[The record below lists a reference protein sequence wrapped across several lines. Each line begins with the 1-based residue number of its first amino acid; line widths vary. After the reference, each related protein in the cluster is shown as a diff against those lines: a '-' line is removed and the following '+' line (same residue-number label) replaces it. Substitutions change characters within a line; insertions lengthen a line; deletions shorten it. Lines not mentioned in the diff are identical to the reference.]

1 MVGVMTRE
9 SICLALGVVEMVE
22 SQLLQSQQMLQLIMD
37 TIPHSIFWKHIYSVF
52 LGCNSNFAKMVGFE
66 NLEDIVGKTDFDLF
80 ADQERAEFYCAYNAT
95 VMQNNQP
102 KYYQIIPKQQADR
115 SQIWLETNKVP
126 LHSTG
131 G

>member
-1 MVGVMTRE
+1 
-9 SICLALGVVEMVE
+9 
-22 SQLLQSQQMLQLIMD
+22 
-37 TIPHSIFWKHIYSVF
+37 
-52 LGCNSNFAKMVGFE
+52 MVGFE
-66 NLEDIVGKTDFDLF
+66 NLEDIVGKTDFDLV

-95 VMQNNQP
+95 VMQTNQS
-102 KYYQIIPKQQADR
+102 KYYQIIPKQQADG